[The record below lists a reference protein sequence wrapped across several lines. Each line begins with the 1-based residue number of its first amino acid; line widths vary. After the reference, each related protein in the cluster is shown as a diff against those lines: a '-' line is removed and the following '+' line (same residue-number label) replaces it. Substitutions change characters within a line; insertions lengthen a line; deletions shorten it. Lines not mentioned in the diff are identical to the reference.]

1 MGYLGN
7 VVVFLADGFEEIEGL
22 TVVDLLRR
30 AGINVTTLSINTDN
44 ENDEEKRVVKGAR
57 GITVIADGYVT
68 DKTADTVTK
77 EADIV
82 VLPGGMPGTLN
93 LKADTRVRN
102 SVTNMF
108 NTDGKFVAAICA
120 APTVLADLGILEGKN
135 ATCYPGME
143 DQLTGAITKNDGT
156 SVVVDGNVITS
167 RGLGTAIDFSLKMI
181 EILKDKD
188 TADKIA
194 SSVVYAK

>member
-1 MGYLGN
+1 
-7 VVVFLADGFEEIEGL
+7 
-22 TVVDLLRR
+22 
-30 AGINVTTLSINTDN
+30 
-44 ENDEEKRVVKGAR
+44 
-57 GITVIADGYVT
+57 
-68 DKTADTVTK
+68 
-77 EADIV
+77 
-82 VLPGGMPGTLN
+82 
-93 LKADTRVRN
+93 
-102 SVTNMF
+102 
-108 NTDGKFVAAICA
+108 
-120 APTVLADLGILEGKN
+120 
-135 ATCYPGME
+135 ME